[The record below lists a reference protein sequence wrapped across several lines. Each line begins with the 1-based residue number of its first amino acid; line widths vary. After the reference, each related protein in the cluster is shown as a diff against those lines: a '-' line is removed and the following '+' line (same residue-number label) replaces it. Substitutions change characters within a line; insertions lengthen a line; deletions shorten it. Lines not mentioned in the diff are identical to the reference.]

1 MTSLRSGVKMDL
13 MKKQNSAKGF
23 KIIYFIISALWM
35 AWWGGFVLF
44 AIAGPMEDKI
54 IAFFAA
60 LLPIPI
66 YYIIK
71 GFFIG
76 SKKIMNQ
83 PKYILIIV
91 VLGIIAFVGWNKIGT
106 SVKDKELV
114 VECYDPQDSKKEYLT
129 VKISNG
135 KMCLLSNS
143 PEKTPMC
150 AELSIFNSDIVRTI
164 TLNPSTSALA
174 RFFEEEPGI
183 SYLELELDRNTGI
196 LEFHFVLKNKN
207 MDSGGFFYKCRKKE
221 KL

>member
-1 MTSLRSGVKMDL
+1 

-114 VECYDPQDSKKEYLT
+114 VECMLPDDPEKNYFIIQ
-129 VKISNG
+129 VSNG
-135 KMCLLSNS
+135 KMCFIPPSGDDSQTL
-143 PEKTPMC
+143 C
-150 AELSIFNSDIVRTI
+150 ADVSIFNSDIVKTI
-164 TLNPSTSALA
+164 DLDSKSSSLVNA
-174 RFFEEEPGI
+174 FFDEEIEI
-183 SYLELELDRNTGI
+183 YVMLDRKTARLGFYFSNNDENT
-196 LEFHFVLKNKN
+196 HPKN
-207 MDSGGFFYKCRKKE
+207 DTLSCRKKE

>member
-1 MTSLRSGVKMDL
+1 
-13 MKKQNSAKGF
+13 MKKQKSAKVF

-35 AWWGGFVLF
+35 VWWGLILYLTAQSPEKRIF
-44 AIAGPMEDKI
+44 
-54 IAFFAA
+54 AFFVM

-66 YYIIK
+66 YYILK
-71 GFFIG
+71 GFFVG
-76 SKKIMNQ
+76 SKEIMKQ